1 MESAYNLSE
10 TRILLRRMVN
20 SGYVTI
26 EQLDTP
32 SPSWE
37 ENAKIFR
44 LHFPKFPQ
52 RQYVNLLRDAIQDEA
67 VQPSDP
73 RDFIP
78 SSGPTLAVTP
88 PLPLTLEVTDQP
100 FNESSLPF

>member
-1 MESAYNLSE
+1 MDSAYNLAE

-20 SGYVTI
+20 SGYITI

-37 ENAKIFR
+37 ENAKTFR
-44 LHFPKFPQ
+44 LHFPRFPQ
-52 RQYVNLLRDAIQDEA
+52 RQFVNLLRDPIQDEA

-73 RDFIP
+73 RDFVP
-78 SSGPTLAVTP
+78 SSGFTPAVTP
-88 PLPLTLEVTDQP
+88 PLPLTLEADDQL

>member
-1 MESAYNLSE
+1 MESAYNLAE

-26 EQLDTP
+26 KQLDAP

-37 ENAKIFR
+37 ENAKTFR

-52 RQYVNLLRDAIQDEA
+52 RQYVNLLRNPIQDEA

-78 SSGPTLAVTP
+78 SPGPTQAITP
-88 PLPLTLEVTDQP
+88 DLPLTLEVSDQP
-100 FNESSLPF
+100 FDEGSLPF